1 MVQDE
6 YGEGKMRFTK
16 FSSRSLRI
24 PNRNF
29 AIEFRRIKTMYTN
42 FVLRFDYSHVV
53 VFGIICK
60 LSTIIIQR
68 IVFVACV
75 ERHEKHHA

>member
-6 YGEGKMRFTK
+6 YGEGKMRFMK
-16 FSSRSLRI
+16 FSSRPLRI
-24 PNRNF
+24 PNRHF
-29 AIEFRRIKTMYTN
+29 AIELRRIKTM
-42 FVLRFDYSHVV
+42 DVV

-60 LSTIIIQR
+60 LYTIIIQR

-75 ERHEKHHA
+75 QRKSIIHNHMWN